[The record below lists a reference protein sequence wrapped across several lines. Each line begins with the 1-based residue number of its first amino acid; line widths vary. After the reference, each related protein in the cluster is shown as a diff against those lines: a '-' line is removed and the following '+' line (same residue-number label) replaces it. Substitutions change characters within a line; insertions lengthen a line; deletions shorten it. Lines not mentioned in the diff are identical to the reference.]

1 MNIVN
6 NHNDAIEMNL
16 YGQSNVK
23 ESNITHQYD
32 GSTTNTS
39 QNGCQAHDAKNEID
53 ENDSR
58 QNDSNGVLP
67 NRDIKNV
74 VPTNDMP
81 NEVLEGEACIVLN
94 DNNGIQS

>member
-1 MNIVN
+1 MNVVN

-16 YGQSNVK
+16 YEKSNVK

-39 QNGCQAHDAKNEID
+39 QNGCQVRDAKIEID
-53 ENDSR
+53 ENKSG

-67 NRDIKNV
+67 NSDIKNV

-94 DNNGIQS
+94 DDNGIQS